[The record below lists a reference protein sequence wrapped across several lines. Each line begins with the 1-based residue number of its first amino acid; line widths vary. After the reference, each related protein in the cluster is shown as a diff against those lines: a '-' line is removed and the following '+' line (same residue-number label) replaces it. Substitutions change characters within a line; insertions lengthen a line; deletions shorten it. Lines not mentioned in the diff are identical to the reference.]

1 MNIIYKSFYRK
12 KNIRNYI
19 LIITCLM
26 ITITLCLVFRL
37 YIVNVINSNYN
48 KSFIYAKITNEEQLS
63 LLKQIDN
70 INEIRKCI
78 DEDGYIVEDITVK
91 SNQIYISSNSDIIY
105 NNNFEYIESD
115 SLQSNVIV
123 VSPTLFSTLE
133 YDNGYYITLKNWM
146 NSSDIIDLMFS
157 NNIETDPHIYLNND
171 IKLEDTYLYLNI
183 TIMILA
189 VVFTL
194 IYIFTIILIIVDQ
207 RKKNKI
213 LKVLGF
219 SKKEI
224 FKFNSIQ
231 LITLNL
237 VCIFANEIVK
247 IIVFFFSKMYN
258 VSIIYYLILFVITLL
273 LLLGEKF
280 IASSKFSVKF

>member
-78 DEDGYIVEDITVK
+78 EEDGYIVEDITVK

-105 NNNFEYIESD
+105 NNDFEYIESD

-133 YDNGYYITLKNWM
+133 YQNGYYITLKNWM
-146 NSSDIIDLMFS
+146 NRSDIIDLMFS

-247 IIVFFFSKMYN
+247 IIVFIFSKIYII
-258 VSIIYYLILFVITLL
+258 SIIYYLILFVITLL

-280 IASSKFSVKF
+280 IFGKNK

>member
-26 ITITLCLVFRL
+26 ITITLCLVFKN

-63 LLKQIDN
+63 LLNQIDN

-105 NNNFEYIESD
+105 NNDFEYIETD
-115 SLQSNVIV
+115 SLQANVIV

-146 NSSDIIDLMFS
+146 NRSDIIDLMFS

-171 IKLEDTYLYLNI
+171 IKLEDIYLYLNI

-247 IIVFFFSKMYN
+247 IIVFIFSKIYI

-280 IASSKFSVKF
+280 IFGKNK